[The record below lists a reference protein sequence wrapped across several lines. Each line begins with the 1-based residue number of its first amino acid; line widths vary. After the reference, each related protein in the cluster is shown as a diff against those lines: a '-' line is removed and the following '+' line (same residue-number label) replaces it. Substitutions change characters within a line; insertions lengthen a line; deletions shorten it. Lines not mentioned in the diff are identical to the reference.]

1 MTRLMTFPR
10 PRRACLIYLLVLH
23 AIGAAC
29 VVQAAIDGKV
39 TAALLLLVIAH
50 GVWSIFQH
58 ALACTRDAVIA
69 FELRDERLL
78 AMHCLDG
85 RRLAA
90 TGPPWLFS
98 LGNWFVIGVPT
109 SSGRIRA
116 EYGPHKSVLLGVGD
130 LSGRDHYQLLRAVHL
145 GNVQVKSEICGMRSR
160 TEFKAVWV
168 TLMSYNMERDYTPD
182 CACPRALLRTTSRR
196 VAWVVYGMFLYK

>member
-1 MTRLMTFPR
+1 MVDFR
-10 PRRACLIYLLVLH
+10 
-23 AIGAAC
+23 
-29 VVQAAIDGKV
+29 
-39 TAALLLLVIAH
+39 
-50 GVWSIFQH
+50 H

-98 LGNWFVIGVPT
+98 LGKWFVIGMPT
-109 SSGRIRA
+109 WSGRIRA
-116 EYGPHKSVLLGVGD
+116 VYGPHKSVLLGVGD

-145 GNVQVKSEICGMRSR
+145 GNVQVKSGDMWDAKS
-160 TEFKAVWV
+160 
-168 TLMSYNMERDYTPD
+168 D
-182 CACPRALLRTTSRR
+182 R
-196 VAWVVYGMFLYK
+196 V